1 MLRRT
6 IGVSAALLGS
16 DTTIHPIPGY
26 ELTALQGGDLANI
39 SAIILDQDDIDA
51 GKVAEINEYGFGIPV
66 FAAVKSTKDT
76 TNLEGLH
83 GVIAL
88 DELQGDYFARQI
100 AAAADKFE
108 DEVLPPFFGA
118 LTKYYNRGF
127 SPFDCPGHQGGQFF
141 RQHPAG
147 RRFFDFYGEELFR
160 TDLCNADVAMGDLLI
175 HDG

>member
-88 DELQGDYFARQI
+88 DDLQGDYFARQI

-108 DEVLPPFFGA
+108 DEVLPVLRRAHEVLQPWLLAVRLPRPPGRPVLPPAPGRPSLLRLLRRRA
-118 LTKYYNRGF
+118 LPHR
-127 SPFDCPGHQGGQFF
+127 P
-141 RQHPAG
+141 
-147 RRFFDFYGEELFR
+147 L
-160 TDLCNADVAMGDLLI
+160 
-175 HDG
+175 